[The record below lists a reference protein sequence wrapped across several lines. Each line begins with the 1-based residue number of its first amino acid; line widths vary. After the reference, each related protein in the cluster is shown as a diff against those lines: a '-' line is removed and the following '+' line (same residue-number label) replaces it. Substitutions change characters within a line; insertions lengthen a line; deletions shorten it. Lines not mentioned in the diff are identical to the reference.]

1 VRADTE
7 QKKHNSGF
15 VIIRLA
21 YSGMARQKQPPT
33 VAPSLPADRAVPI
46 LENLIAQADAVLKDT
61 TGAMRQQWVPTA
73 KGALIAALGNQHS
86 NVEAFVSA
94 EQGGI
99 YLMGMTDA
107 DIRAQND
114 DLLRQMTAVLK
125 STVEQLRWQLP
136 DPTQVFLP
144 AGSSH
149 DAYIGIRKIIQL
161 ATTEIL
167 IVDTYVDETLWQLLT
182 NVPPTTKIR
191 VMTMQMK
198 GDFTL
203 EGRKFATQHGNTIEV
218 RQTKAYHD
226 RFIIVDSG
234 RVWHLGASIKD
245 AGHKAFGM
253 SEFVSPVI
261 SGGVKSD
268 VENTWSAAALIPL

>member
-1 VRADTE
+1 
-7 QKKHNSGF
+7 
-15 VIIRLA
+15 
-21 YSGMARQKQPPT
+21 MARQKQPPAI
-33 VAPSLPADRAVPI
+33 APSLSTDRAVPI
-46 LENLIAQADAVLKDT
+46 LENLIAQSDAVLKDA
-61 TGAMRQQWVPTA
+61 TGAMRQQWVPSA

-86 NVEAFVSA
+86 NIAAFESA
-94 EQGGI
+94 EQGGF
-99 YLMGMTDA
+99 YFSGMTDA
-107 DIRAQND
+107 DIRAQGD

-125 STVEQLRWQLP
+125 STVEQLRWLLP
-136 DPTQVFLP
+136 DPKQVFLP
-144 AGSSH
+144 AGSVH
-149 DAYIGIRKIIQL
+149 EAYIEIRKIIQL

-191 VMTMQMK
+191 VMTMKMQ
-198 GDFTL
+198 GDFAL
-203 EGRKFATQHGNTIEV
+203 EGRKFAAQHGNTIEV

-226 RFIIVDSG
+226 RFIIVDSR

-245 AGHKAFGM
+245 AGNKAFGM

-268 VENTWSAAALIPL
+268 VESTWKAATPVPL